1 MESKTIKRNRILN
14 RIICCQLII
23 IGVYISSLLSLLVEL
38 PNWQRVVVRFFMG
51 TNAVYEL
58 TYDEC
63 VQYFGEPLT
72 MSDNGTATFWGG
84 KAYRAGLACEY
95 YEYILIIRFD
105 EETERIDQVRL
116 ERIME
121 RIIW

>member
-14 RIICCQLII
+14 RIICCQLVI
-23 IGVYISSLLSLLVEL
+23 IGVYISLLLSLLVEL

-72 MSDNGTATFWGG
+72 MSKDDYATFWGG

-95 YEYILIIRFD
+95 YEYILIIGFD
-105 EETERIDQVRL
+105 EETQCVESVHLDC
-116 ERIME
+116 IME